1 MVECV
6 CNVGDNVYSPIL
18 NLPPP
23 PPWRTLLRCARE
35 WAGIGRRLIS
45 VRNSLYIARDATLVG
60 DSNDA

>member
-23 PPWRTLLRCARE
+23 PPGERFSDVHVNGRESAVALSRC
-35 WAGIGRRLIS
+35 IQP
-45 VRNSLYIARDATLVG
+45 VFARDATLVG